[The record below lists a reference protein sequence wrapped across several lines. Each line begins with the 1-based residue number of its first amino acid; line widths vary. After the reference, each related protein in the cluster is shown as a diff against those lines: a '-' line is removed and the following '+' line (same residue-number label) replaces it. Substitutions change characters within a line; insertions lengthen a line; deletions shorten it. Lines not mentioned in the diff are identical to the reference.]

1 MAEAGHDHVYLAL
14 RLRTAPATRSRSSSL
29 DASAWMALAP
39 MSCTASSSASGPPM
53 SVEVIRARFDLSRVR
68 PTDVHVQFNPSHVL
82 SAAQNPG
89 GRLRTLDRAAD
100 AGRRRAR
107 FGSCAAQ

>member
-29 DASAWMALAP
+29 DASAWMAWAP

-82 SAAQNPG
+82 KCRSPLQEG
-89 GRLRTLDRAAD
+89 DHRTPHVIATTRWP
-100 AGRRRAR
+100 AR
-107 FGSCAAQ
+107 QDDLG